1 MNSIINKS
9 YNNHYNLIYKNFLYE
24 INDNSKIL
32 CIGQKEYNLLNDFSH
47 IIKKKNLEIHIKIDD
62 IYILEKIKEAIKCE
76 DREKNI
82 VLISNV
88 DSKNK
93 INHINTNYYDYILLF
108 GIKSLDNFNE
118 QLSKLY
124 TFINDNGLIYLYS
137 SLSNEKNID
146 YKNYIRTTL
155 TLNKLNSLSNILEII
170 ENNHQLKIKTINI
183 LKKTNY
189 ILYGNHVLYKI
200 ILAGNLGSPATPPM
214 Y

>member
-1 MNSIINKS
+1 MDAIINKS

-76 DREKNI
+76 DCEKNI

-93 INHINTNYYDYILLF
+93 INQINKNYFDYILLF